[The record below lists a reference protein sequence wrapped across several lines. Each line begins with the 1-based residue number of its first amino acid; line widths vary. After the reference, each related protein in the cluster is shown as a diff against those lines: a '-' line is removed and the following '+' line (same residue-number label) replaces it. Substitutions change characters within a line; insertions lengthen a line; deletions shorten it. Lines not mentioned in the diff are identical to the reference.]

1 MSIIETQDA
10 FAKGAVVDKDII
22 LAKIR
27 KDLFE
32 SLEKYRKTMLFMLGD
47 APLSVLCLDK
57 ATENCLYNH
66 GASRLYDIFNMDF
79 TKVKG
84 LGKTRIRNLT
94 ACLDQFFSML

>member
-10 FAKGAVVDKDII
+10 FAKGTVVDKDIV

-84 LGKTRIRNLT
+84 LGKTRSRNLT
-94 ACLDQFFSML
+94 SCLDQFFSML